1 MAVVPY
7 VPFDS
12 LFLKII
18 RNNNDKVGNLFS
30 YFYFLISKM
39 LLFEPICWIMW
50 FIVNAVSCACRL
62 KKIAICVVMMPKE
75 DVSVVAS
82 KRYEIR
88 FYHWFLYSVIT
99 SCKRI

>member
-7 VPFDS
+7 VPLDS
-12 LFLKII
+12 LFLKSI

-30 YFYFLISKM
+30 YFYFLIIKM

-50 FIVNAVSCACRL
+50 FFVNAVSCAFRL
-62 KKIAICVVMMPKE
+62 KKMAICVVMMPKE
-75 DVSVVAS
+75 DVSIVAS
-82 KRYEIR
+82 KIYEIR
-88 FYHWFLYSVIT
+88 FYHLFLYSVIT